1 MRWYDV
7 LFVVVVVVLRYA
19 GPILADDL
27 VALLDRPRRRRAEP
41 TRTGPTTG
49 PRGGTAP

>member
-7 LFVVVVVVLRYA
+7 LFGVVVVVLRYA

-27 VALLDRPRRRRAEP
+27 ISLLTRPRRRR
-41 TRTGPTTG
+41 G
-49 PRGGTAP
+49 

>member
-1 MRWYDV
+1 MRWDDV

-27 VALLDRPRRRRAEP
+27 ISFLTRPRRRR
-41 TRTGPTTG
+41 G
-49 PRGGTAP
+49 

>member
-1 MRWYDV
+1 MRWDDV
-7 LFVVVVVVLRYA
+7 LFGVVVVVLRYA

-27 VALLDRPRRRRAEP
+27 VALLTRPRRRRAEP

>member
-1 MRWYDV
+1 MRWDDV
-7 LFVVVVVVLRYA
+7 LFGVVVVVLRYA
-19 GPILADDL
+19 GPILIDDL
-27 VALLDRPRRRRAEP
+27 VSFLDRPRRRAEP

>member
-1 MRWYDV
+1 MRWDDV
-7 LFVVVVVVLRYA
+7 LFGVVVVVLRYA

-27 VALLDRPRRRRAEP
+27 VALLTRPRRRAEP